1 VTFSANYE
9 VQKAVK
15 KQFTAFKQTEKTFS
29 RFQFYL
35 NYIINSVRDRKA
47 QKDAEYFNYRE
58 ITEQIFKFCKGC
70 CEGHNETLQDYFRC
84 QSNIVTQFNFLKA
97 IVDLLSGLA
106 NDINSDNLELL
117 NLSFDC
123 LIELLQGPNRTNQE
137 FILESPILEVLSKFM
152 MLNQV
157 HDHRQKK
164 HEDTNELKSWQILK
178 IKHKTIVLLSAICE
192 IPDKPERVYSKLSKF
207 FSIHLLIVFLEQSY
221 QHYRKLHGPELQY
234 DALKKVAWPL
244 T

>member
-1 VTFSANYE
+1 M
-9 VQKAVK
+9 
-15 KQFTAFKQTEKTFS
+15 
-29 RFQFYL
+29 
-35 NYIINSVRDRKA
+35 NYIINSVRDKKA

-84 QSNIVTQFNFLKA
+84 QSNIVSQFNFLKA
-97 IVDLLSGLA
+97 IVDLLNVLA
-106 NDINSDNLELL
+106 NDLTSENLELL

-152 MLNQV
+152 TINQV
-157 HDHRQKK
+157 HDHSHKK
-164 HEDTNELKSWQILK
+164 HEDNGELKSWQILK

-192 IPDKPERVYSKLSKF
+192 IPEKPERVYSKLSKF
-207 FSIHLLIVFLEQSY
+207 FSIHLMVVYLEQSFQLY
-221 QHYRKLHGPELQY
+221 QRLHGPELQY
-234 DALKKVAWPL
+234 TALGQVSP
-244 T
+244 TVT